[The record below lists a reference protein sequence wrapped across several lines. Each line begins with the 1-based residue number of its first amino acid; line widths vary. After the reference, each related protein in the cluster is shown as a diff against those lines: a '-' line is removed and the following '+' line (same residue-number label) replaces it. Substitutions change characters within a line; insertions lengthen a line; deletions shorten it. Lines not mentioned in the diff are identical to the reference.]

1 MRIWTAFWTVV
12 VAVLA
17 AFVVANWPALAAQ
30 TTVHLILTTVTAP
43 LGLIMLGVVL
53 GLSVMFLVFLV
64 WLETRAIVELGRAGR
79 QASSAS
85 SDALD
90 RHLTTLEQQV
100 SGLRTET
107 GEAVRDLVERLGHV
121 EQVVKE
127 EVGRTTASAPHGV
140 TGLA

>member
-1 MRIWTAFWTVV
+1 MRIWTAFWGLV

-53 GLSVMFLVFLV
+53 GLSVLFLVFLV

-79 QASSAS
+79 QATAVST
-85 SDALD
+85 DALAS
-90 RHLTTLEQQV
+90 HLTTLEQQV
-100 SGLRTET
+100 SGLRAET
-107 GEAVRDLVERLGHV
+107 GDAVRDLVERLAHV

-127 EVGRTTASAPHGV
+127 EVGRGTPPAPHGV